1 MYYPVSTSYACAR
14 HAQISS
20 KVIDDYL
27 VYHNLVNPEAPKKNR
42 WRKLGY
48 RNDPHVLRSTLMTV
62 SCYDDWTTD
71 KKVAALLKS
80 HEAREDSIYHDGTYP
95 LS

>member
-1 MYYPVSTSYACAR
+1 MYYPVITSYACAKY
-14 HAQISS
+14 SGVPV

-48 RNDPHVLRSTLMTV
+48 RNDPCNIRSTLMTV
-62 SCYDDWTTD
+62 SCYDEWTTD

-80 HEAREDSIYHDGTYP
+80 HVPTVDLLHPDGTYP